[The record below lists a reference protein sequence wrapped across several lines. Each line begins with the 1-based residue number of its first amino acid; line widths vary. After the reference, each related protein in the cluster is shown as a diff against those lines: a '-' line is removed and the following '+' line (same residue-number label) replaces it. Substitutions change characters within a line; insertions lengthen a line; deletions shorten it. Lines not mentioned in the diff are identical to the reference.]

1 MHCTTLLVA
10 AIAALALSPACSRAP
25 EPAVASELPE
35 SFWLA
40 SPPED
45 AQDVI
50 LARVMAT
57 DGAELLGKGRVGEL
71 SDQRAQLELMDTSF
85 TPCDE
90 RPGDTCK
97 TPWDY
102 CCEEPTTLA
111 GGTVVVE
118 FREGA
123 DLLRT
128 PVRGF
133 HGCDHLVHAT
143 VRGRAEL
150 DEAGNLILVAS
161 GIHVVP

>member
-1 MHCTTLLVA
+1 M
-10 AIAALALSPACSRAP
+10 
-25 EPAVASELPE
+25 
-35 SFWLA
+35 
-40 SPPED
+40 
-45 AQDVI
+45 I

-57 DGAELLGKGRVGEL
+57 DGGELVVQGRVAEL
-71 SDQRAQLELMDTSF
+71 SDQRAQLELVDSSF

-90 RPGDTCK
+90 REGDTCK

-118 FREGA
+118 FREAGQ
-123 DLLRT
+123 LMRT

-161 GIHVVP
+161 GIHVAP